1 MSPALVSSETH
12 SLAPVLPPSSADP
25 LVRKQAVQDLM
36 AQMQGTYNFMQVSS
50 LSRGD
55 KQASYSSM
63 CILNLIPSSLLFYF
77 GQDSMLEFDGQPLDP
92 AIVSAQPMKSA
103 QMVCAPGKDGNLHIH
118 PKRSWTIE
126 SYFPVTKSFYKTL
139 QGLEMRVL
147 IAYFSFS
154 AMTFRFCIRKD

>member
-55 KQASYSSM
+55 KQAS
-63 CILNLIPSSLLFYF
+63 
-77 GQDSMLEFDGQPLDP
+77 
-92 AIVSAQPMKSA
+92 
-103 QMVCAPGKDGNLHIH
+103 
-118 PKRSWTIE
+118 
-126 SYFPVTKSFYKTL
+126 
-139 QGLEMRVL
+139 
-147 IAYFSFS
+147 
-154 AMTFRFCIRKD
+154 